1 MGEDVLWRLPFDAW
15 NRLWLVVNR
24 SLVSVT
30 VKAQVLN
37 QILTC
42 DVELLGRSER
52 LFISY
57 YV

>member
-1 MGEDVLWRLPFDAW
+1 MGEDILWRLRFDAW
-15 NRLWLVVNR
+15 NRLWLLVNW

-42 DVELLGRSER
+42 DAELLGRSER
-52 LFISY
+52 LFISC